1 MDTIL
6 YPIMWIIA
14 WIMSGV
20 HSLLTTIG
28 MSDGAGAA
36 WVLSIVG
43 LTIVVRALMIP
54 LFNKQTKAARLG
66 QQLNPEIQK
75 IQKKYKGRKDP
86 LSQQRQQEEMM
97 ALYREHGTSPFA
109 SCMPMLIQM
118 PIFFSLFRLLYAVLP
133 LSEGKYMRPSLGP
146 INEEVAK
153 HIAESKLFGAPL
165 ASSIGTSGNFSSP
178 RSVIVVAVVL
188 IALMIAT
195 LFFTQKQLMTKNMPE
210 SALDPSNP
218 AYKMQKYMLYG
229 MPMIYIFTG
238 TTFQIGVLVYWLTG
252 NIWNIGQQTWML
264 NNNPTP
270 GSEAYRKRQEKIR
283 QKRIAKGLP
292 PEENDN
298 GLEGPSGQRVQP
310 LGKARSKKAV
320 AKNIP
325 VETASSEEKNETTEV
340 RGLDGLTDAERA
352 QKRYERRLAERQR
365 AQEKKNARKKKQQNT
380 KKDRN
385 F

>member
-20 HSLLTTIG
+20 HSLLTTLG
-28 MSDGAGAA
+28 MSDGAGVA

-43 LTIVVRALMIP
+43 LTVVVRALMIP

-109 SCMPMLIQM
+109 SCMPVLIQM

-133 LSEGKYMRPSLGP
+133 LSEGKYMRPSIGP
-146 INEEVAK
+146 INETVAK
-153 HIAESKLFGAPL
+153 HIAESKVFGAPL
-165 ASSIGTSGNFSSP
+165 ASSIGTSSNFSSP

-195 LFFTQKQLMTKNMPE
+195 LFFTQKQLMTKNMPDT
-210 SALDPSNP
+210 ALDPSNP

-229 MPMIYIFTG
+229 MPLIYIFTG

-270 GSEAYRKRQEKIR
+270 GSEAYRQRQEKLR
-283 QKRIAKGLP
+283 QKRIAKGLS
-292 PEENDN
+292 PEEDADDSENQ
-298 GLEGPSGQRVQP
+298 GGQRVQP
-310 LGKARSKKAV
+310 LGKARSKKAA
-320 AKNIP
+320 AKNVLQEP
-325 VETASSEEKNETTEV
+325 TPSEEKNESSEV

-352 QKRYERRLAERQR
+352 QKRYERRLAERRR
-365 AQEKKNARKKKQQNT
+365 AQEKKNARKKQQQNN